1 MRNIKKIGWVLL
13 LIAVIVSQVSCAAT
27 GIHTGEDPAV
37 PDKTAYMTYVSE
49 QHRVSVQIPRFESEA
64 IDRQIQSYIT
74 ERLRFHYDFEEAM
87 ILSATDIEAGD
98 YSDCFVNIDCEITC
112 KTEERI
118 SVLFEGVFNRKTAA
132 HPLNCLFTLNIDPAT
147 GERLMFE
154 NVYAVNDGLY
164 DCFRTYAE
172 KALTVKADEQWMNG
186 TEFSVLC
193 PRERFLQGLED
204 EKEYQTYFTQT
215 GVGFSY
221 PVAHALGDYQTV
233 EIPYEE
239 LNTFRL

>member
-1 MRNIKKIGWVLL
+1 MKKIGWVLL

-49 QHRVSVQIPRFESEA
+49 QHRVSVQIPLFESEA

-74 ERLRFHYDFEEAM
+74 ERLRFHYDFEETM
-87 ILSATDIEAGD
+87 TLSATDIEAGD

-112 KTEERI
+112 NTEERI
-118 SVLFEGVFNRKTAA
+118 SVLFEGMFNRKTAA

-147 GERLMFE
+147 GNRLMFG

-172 KALTVKADEQWMNG
+172 KALAVKADEQWMNG

-204 EKEYQTYFTQT
+204 EIEYQTYFTQT

-239 LNTFRL
+239 LDAFRL